1 MKKIAVAVIIS
12 VITLADL
19 CGQEKAIE
27 YEGHVSAYISYPSPG
42 FGDWQNPGCGL
53 MTTHGVRFNRSD
65 LFLGA
70 SVGLDL
76 QFPWFPVPAF
86 TVGLQPKYYFV
97 DRPLDLQFPWFP
109 VPAFT
114 VGLQPKYYF
123 VDRPRTEFFL
133 LCEGG
138 YIINGYGSESGYVMP
153 GVGVGFKLKNSHRV
167 DLSIDVRTVFG
178 DFASVGSPASVY
190 PHLAVGY
197 RF

>member
-1 MKKIAVAVIIS
+1 MKKIIAAVIIS
-12 VITLADL
+12 IITLADL

-53 MTTHGVRFNRSD
+53 MTTHGVRFNRAD

-97 DRPLDLQFPWFP
+97 DTGP
-109 VPAFT
+109 
-114 VGLQPKYYF
+114 
-123 VDRPRTEFFL
+123 
-133 LCEGG
+133 
-138 YIINGYGSESGYVMP
+138 SP
-153 GVGVGFKLKNSHRV
+153 GMSCRV
-167 DLSIDVRTVFG
+167 
-178 DFASVGSPASVY
+178 
-190 PHLAVGY
+190 
-197 RF
+197 

>member
-1 MKKIAVAVIIS
+1 MKKIIAAVIIS
-12 VITLADL
+12 IITLADL

-97 DRPLDLQFPWFP
+97 D
-109 VPAFT
+109 
-114 VGLQPKYYF
+114 
-123 VDRPRTEFFL
+123 
-133 LCEGG
+133 
-138 YIINGYGSESGYVMP
+138 MP

>member
-1 MKKIAVAVIIS
+1 MKKIIAAVIIS
-12 VITLADL
+12 IITLADL

-53 MTTHGVRFNRSD
+53 MTTHGVRFNRAD

-70 SVGLDL
+70 SVG
-76 QFPWFPVPAF
+76 
-86 TVGLQPKYYFV
+86 
-97 DRPLDLQFPWFP
+97 LDLQFPWFP

-138 YIINGYGSESGYVMP
+138 YIINGYGSDAGYVLP
-153 GVGVGFKLKNSHRV
+153 GIGVGFKLRNSHRV
-167 DLSIDVRTVFG
+167 DLSVDVRTVLG
-178 DFASVGSPASVY
+178 DIASVGSHVSVY
-190 PHLAVGY
+190 PHLALGY

>member
-42 FGDWQNPGCGL
+42 FGDWLNPGCGL
-53 MTTHGVRFNRSD
+53 MTVHGVRFNRAD

-97 DRPLDLQFPWFP
+97 DRP
-109 VPAFT
+109 
-114 VGLQPKYYF
+114 
-123 VDRPRTEFFL
+123 RTEFFL
-133 LCEGG
+133 DA
-138 YIINGYGSESGYVMP
+138 GYVLP
-153 GVGVGFKLKNSHRV
+153 GIGVGFKLRNSHRV
-167 DLSIDVRTVFG
+167 DLSVDVRTVLG
-178 DFASVGSPASVY
+178 DIASVGSHVSVY
-190 PHLAVGY
+190 PHLALGY

>member
-1 MKKIAVAVIIS
+1 MKKIIAAVIIS
-12 VITLADL
+12 IITLADL

-53 MTTHGVRFNRSD
+53 MTTHG
-65 LFLGA
+65 
-70 SVGLDL
+70 
-76 QFPWFPVPAF
+76 
-86 TVGLQPKYYFV
+86 
-97 DRPLDLQFPWFP
+97 LDLQFPWFP

-178 DFASVGSPASVY
+178 DFASVGSPVSVY

>member
-19 CGQEKAIE
+19 CGQEKSVE
-27 YEGHVSAYISYPSPG
+27 YEGQVSAYISYPSPG
-42 FGDWQNPGCGL
+42 FGDWLNPGCGL
-53 MTTHGVRFNRSD
+53 MTVHGVRFNRAD

-97 DRPLDLQFPWFP
+97 DN
-109 VPAFT
+109 A
-114 VGLQPKYYF
+114 
-123 VDRPRTEFFL
+123 
-133 LCEGG
+133 
-138 YIINGYGSESGYVMP
+138 GYVLP
-153 GVGVGFKLKNSHRV
+153 GIGVGFKLRNSHRV
-167 DLSIDVRTVFG
+167 DLSVDVRTVLG
-178 DFASVGSPASVY
+178 DIASVGSHVSVY
-190 PHLAVGY
+190 PHLALGY

>member
-53 MTTHGVRFNRSD
+53 MTTHGV
-65 LFLGA
+65 
-70 SVGLDL
+70 
-76 QFPWFPVPAF
+76 
-86 TVGLQPKYYFV
+86 
-97 DRPLDLQFPWFP
+97 
-109 VPAFT
+109 
-114 VGLQPKYYF
+114 
-123 VDRPRTEFFL
+123 
-133 LCEGG
+133 
-138 YIINGYGSESGYVMP
+138 
-153 GVGVGFKLKNSHRV
+153 GFKLKNSHRV

>member
-1 MKKIAVAVIIS
+1 MKKIIAAVIIS
-12 VITLADL
+12 IITLADL

-53 MTTHGVRFNRSD
+53 MTTHGV
-65 LFLGA
+65 
-70 SVGLDL
+70 
-76 QFPWFPVPAF
+76 
-86 TVGLQPKYYFV
+86 
-97 DRPLDLQFPWFP
+97 LDLQFPWFP

>member
-1 MKKIAVAVIIS
+1 MKKIIAAVIIS
-12 VITLADL
+12 IITLADL

-42 FGDWQNPGCGL
+42 FGDWQNP
-53 MTTHGVRFNRSD
+53 RFNRAD

-70 SVGLDL
+70 SVG
-76 QFPWFPVPAF
+76 
-86 TVGLQPKYYFV
+86 
-97 DRPLDLQFPWFP
+97 LDLQFPWFP

>member
-1 MKKIAVAVIIS
+1 MKKIIAAVIIS
-12 VITLADL
+12 IITLADL

-53 MTTHGVRFNRSD
+53 MTTHGVRFNRAD

-70 SVGLDL
+70 SVG
-76 QFPWFPVPAF
+76 
-86 TVGLQPKYYFV
+86 
-97 DRPLDLQFPWFP
+97 LDLQFPWFP

-178 DFASVGSPASVY
+178 DFASVGSPVSVY

>member
-1 MKKIAVAVIIS
+1 MKKIIAAVIIS
-12 VITLADL
+12 IITLADL

-53 MTTHGVRFNRSD
+53 MTTHGVRFNRAD

-97 DRPLDLQFPWFP
+97 DSSSFCAR
-109 VPAFT
+109 AAT
-114 VGLQPKYYF
+114 
-123 VDRPRTEFFL
+123 
-133 LCEGG
+133 
-138 YIINGYGSESGYVMP
+138 S
-153 GVGVGFKLKNSHRV
+153 
-167 DLSIDVRTVFG
+167 
-178 DFASVGSPASVY
+178 
-190 PHLAVGY
+190 
-197 RF
+197 

>member
-1 MKKIAVAVIIS
+1 MKKIIAAVIIS
-12 VITLADL
+12 IITLADL

-53 MTTHGVRFNRSD
+53 MTTHGVRFNRAD

-97 DRPLDLQFPWFP
+97 D
-109 VPAFT
+109 
-114 VGLQPKYYF
+114 
-123 VDRPRTEFFL
+123 
-133 LCEGG
+133 
-138 YIINGYGSESGYVMP
+138 IINGYGSESGYVMP

>member
-1 MKKIAVAVIIS
+1 MKKIIAAVIIS
-12 VITLADL
+12 IITLADL

-53 MTTHGVRFNRSD
+53 MTTHGVRFNRAD

-97 DRPLDLQFPWFP
+97 DS
-109 VPAFT
+109 
-114 VGLQPKYYF
+114 
-123 VDRPRTEFFL
+123 
-133 LCEGG
+133 